1 MEMALSAK
9 NKSYSV
15 EGSFPRPEGNDPI
28 LLSSWRRND
37 SVVRSWLLNSV
48 SKDIVASIIH
58 GGSVSVIWSNHKL
71 RFQQSNGPR
80 QYHLKKQ
87 LTNLTQGSF
96 IVIQYFTKLK
106 SLWK

>member
-9 NKSYSV
+9 NKFCYV
-15 EGSFPRPEGNDPI
+15 DGSFPRPNGTDPF

-37 SVVRSWLLNSV
+37 SVVISWLLNSV

-58 GGSVSVIWSNHKL
+58 GGSASAIWSDLKL

-80 QYHLKKQ
+80 QYHLKKE
-87 LTNLTQGSF
+87 LSGLTQGSLT
-96 IVIQYFTKLK
+96 VTQYFTKLK
-106 SLWK
+106 SL